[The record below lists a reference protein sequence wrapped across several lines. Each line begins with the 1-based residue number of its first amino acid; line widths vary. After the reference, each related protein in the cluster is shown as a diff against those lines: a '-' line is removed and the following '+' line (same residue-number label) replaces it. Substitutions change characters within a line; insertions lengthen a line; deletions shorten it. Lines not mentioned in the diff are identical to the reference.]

1 MAQKASDVYRAYLD
15 YFDDDARALVARND
29 VLDYPDAIVTNSAKE
44 SLAIEQAARPL
55 MVVAS
60 NGMITGGRIVQHVK
74 ALIGDPGMTPLFA
87 GYHGEGTPRASV
99 HQRPEQRPISAH
111 NLDGSCPDCSI

>member
-60 NGMITGGRIVQHVK
+60 NGMITGGRIVQHGK
-74 ALIGDPGMTPLFA
+74 ALIGGPGITLLFVC
-87 GYHGEGTPRASV
+87 YHGEGRLRAELQQGATQERRAGQDHSDPV
-99 HQRPEQRPISAH
+99 HE
-111 NLDGSCPDCSI
+111 C